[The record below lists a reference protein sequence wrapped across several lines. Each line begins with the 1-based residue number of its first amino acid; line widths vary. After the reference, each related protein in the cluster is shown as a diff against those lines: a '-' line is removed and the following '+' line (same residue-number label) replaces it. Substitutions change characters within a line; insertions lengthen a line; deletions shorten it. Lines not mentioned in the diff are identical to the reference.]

1 MLGTKAKALE
11 FEASLVKK
19 VADAHG
25 DVNGKV
31 SIFDVYR
38 LTCKNKIMQHTTT
51 FIIRSNFIIFPGD
64 KSSKRK
70 RNPSQKVRENVLEQ
84 GKLKK
89 SIRM

>member
-11 FEASLVKK
+11 FEANLVKK

-31 SIFDVYR
+31 LIFDVYR
-38 LTCKNKIMQHTTT
+38 LTCCKYKIMQHTTT

-70 RNPSQKVRENVLEQ
+70 RNPSQKVRENVSEQ
-84 GKLKK
+84 GKKEK
-89 SIRM
+89 HRM